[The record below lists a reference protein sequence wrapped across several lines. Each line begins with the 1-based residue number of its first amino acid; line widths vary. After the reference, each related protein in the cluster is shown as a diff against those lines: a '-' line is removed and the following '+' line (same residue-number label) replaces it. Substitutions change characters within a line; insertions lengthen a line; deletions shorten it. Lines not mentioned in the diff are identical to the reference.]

1 MFKKL
6 LYFTIFIAVSSCT
19 TDDLDSQLSKHNS
32 PASQNVITIDINT
45 TRNPYNM
52 INSSGIHSDH
62 LTNTRSSND
71 EDPIVE
77 ERIVESS
84 ESVVLPELTPHV
96 FLGNIMRRS
105 SIVDCQYVPLVSVNP
120 ISVALTL
127 PNTTPGTINNTATAY
142 INYINNQ
149 TAKGTY
155 SQNSEF
161 YFSVEQFTSYNE
173 LKSTFGN
180 NSNTSFLF
188 WGSSSSS
195 EHEERQISK
204 ATGIYLKF
212 WQTSFKAVMD
222 YPSDLA
228 TQVPQNLLDSLVYI
242 NSITYGR
249 LGIMTLETNSTAAY
263 TKTILTDSY
272 NTIMSKGGSYL
283 TQEQSE
289 FLEGCEFK
297 VYLIYANG
305 RAGVETTYG
314 LEGFVNCIK
323 KGVFTKDNTGG
334 PLFCTFNNVKD
345 NSPVKV
351 RFKYNIRREPLYVEM
366 KTLTDNNG
374 VNNLTLYFYRNK
386 NKVPTIANPRLNFKL
401 RTDVTF
407 WHFQV
412 GYKYSTSYEYYQ
424 NAPQNTS
431 LTIVSPVLFYSR
443 TTAKRG
449 RDDSYEIT
457 TTDREFT
464 LEKDEGYEVIGRA
477 THNRVN
483 H

>member
-1 MFKKL
+1 MFKKF
-6 LYFTIFIAVSSCT
+6 LYFVLILVVTSCA
-19 TDDLDSQLSKHNS
+19 TDDLDSQLSRNNS
-32 PASQNVITIDINT
+32 TASQDVITIDINT
-45 TRNPYNM
+45 TRNPYNL
-52 INSSGIHSDH
+52 ISSAGFHSDY
-62 LTNTRSSND
+62 LANTRSSND
-71 EDPIVE
+71 DDPFVE

-105 SIVDCQYVPLVSVNP
+105 SIVDCQYMQLVSVNP

-127 PNTTPGTINNTATAY
+127 PNTTPGTINNTSTAY

-155 SQNSEF
+155 SQNNEF

-195 EHEERQISK
+195 EHEERHISK

-249 LGIMTLETNSTAAY
+249 LGIMTVETNSTAAY
-263 TKTILTDSY
+263 AKTILTDSY
-272 NTIMSKGGSYL
+272 NTIMTKGGSYL
-283 TQEQSE
+283 TQEQRE
-289 FLEGCEFK
+289 FLDGCEFK

-305 RAGVETTYG
+305 RAGVETIYG
-314 LEGFVNCIK
+314 LDGFVNCIK
-323 KGVFTKDNTGG
+323 KGVFTKDNPGG

-366 KTLTDNNG
+366 KKVDKDL
-374 VNNLTLYFYRNK
+374 NLFFYK
-386 NKVPTIANPRLNFKL
+386 NMNRVPTIANPKIKFELETKRKTHVYPGGPSGLESGI
-401 RTDVTF
+401 TF
-407 WHFQV
+407 
-412 GYKYSTSYEYYQ
+412 STEYLQ
-424 NAPQNTS
+424 NAGYETSIIAKQNPVFFYRKKVCHPGGRE
-431 LTIVSPVLFYSR
+431 IVCTELYDMDY
-443 TTAKRG
+443 T
-449 RDDSYEIT
+449 Y
-457 TTDREFT
+457 T
-464 LEKDEGYEVIGRA
+464 LLPGEGYEVIGQSSFS
-477 THNRVN
+477 N
-483 H
+483 

>member
-6 LYFTIFIAVSSCT
+6 LYFAIFIAVPSCT

-71 EDPIVE
+71 EDPFVE
-77 ERIVESS
+77 EKIVESS

-127 PNTTPGTINNTATAY
+127 PNTTPATINNTSSVY

-155 SQNSEF
+155 SQNNEF

-263 TKTILTDSY
+263 AKTILTDSY

-283 TQEQSE
+283 TQEQRE

-305 RAGVETTYG
+305 RAGVETIYG

-323 KGVFTKDNTGG
+323 KGVFTKDNPGG

-351 RFKYNIRREPLYVEM
+351 RFKYNIRKEPLYVEM
-366 KTLTDNNG
+366 KTQRDNEG
-374 VNNLTLYFYRNK
+374 YFQMALYFYRNK
-386 NKVPTIANPRLNFKL
+386 SKVPTIANPKL
-401 RTDVTF
+401 KLKVRHDCETYRREE
-407 WHFQV
+407 
-412 GYKYSTSYEYYQ
+412 GYRKTTSYNYYQ

-431 LTIVSPVLFYSR
+431 LIIMPRFHFHTESSIRV
-443 TTAKRG
+443 G
-449 RDDSYEIT
+449 RDEKVLVSSTDSEY
-457 TTDREFT
+457 T
-464 LEKDEGYEVIGRA
+464 LEVDDGYEVIGKA
-477 THNRVN
+477 KHTASDH
-483 H
+483 